1 MNVSTVPTINGDQ
14 TPSYNRAHHIV
25 ISNQPHL
32 QQQQLI
38 QQHLQQK
45 HHLQHQQHLIH
56 NIKEDGNSSSRKS
69 SASSFFAAIRPRSKS
84 DSARRRSDKIQNQIS
99 TISDRVTIL
108 CLYLKEWQL
117 IRLKF
122 LLLVLLWF
130 GSIFIF
136 LC

>member
-14 TPSYNRAHHIV
+14 TPNYNRAHHIV

-56 NIKEDGNSSSRKS
+56 NIKEDGSSSSRKS

-108 CLYLKEWQL
+108 CLYLKE
-117 IRLKF
+117 
-122 LLLVLLWF
+122 
-130 GSIFIF
+130 
-136 LC
+136 

>member
-14 TPSYNRAHHIV
+14 APNYNRAHHIV

-56 NIKEDGNSSSRKS
+56 NIKEDGSSSSRKS

-99 TISDRVTIL
+99 TISDRVTNL
-108 CLYLKEWQL
+108 CLYLKE
-117 IRLKF
+117 
-122 LLLVLLWF
+122 
-130 GSIFIF
+130 
-136 LC
+136 